1 MSYIDNQVA
10 EIAAGQ
16 ALSSAVPLGEKTL
29 VGILVPANW
38 TAASLTFQASTDDVN
53 FFELV
58 DGAGNPMSFTVAA
71 GQIIA
76 VDPTKWRGITNV
88 KIRSGTSGA
97 PVNQNN
103 AVVLTFLTRTVY

>member
-16 ALSSAVPLGEKTL
+16 AISAAVPLGEKTL

-38 TAASLTFQASTDDVN
+38 TAASLSFQASIDDVN

-71 GQIIA
+71 GQIVA
-76 VDPTKWRGITNV
+76 VDPTKWRGVTSV
-88 KIRSGTSGA
+88 KVRSGTSA
-97 PVNQNN
+97 VPVNQTA
-103 AVVLTFLTRTVY
+103 AVLLALITRTVY